1 VKRYELPLLF
11 ALFLDLV
18 GFGITFPDVQLRAES
33 YGAPGWL
40 IGVTLASYYFVQMA
54 VSPRWGRLS
63 DRIGRKP
70 VLLLC
75 GGLSAASMVLY
86 ALARPAHGVVWLL
99 ASRLLAGVG
108 AANVVVAQA
117 YVTDVTAPDERPA
130 ALGRMSAAVS
140 AGLVLGPV
148 VGGFLAHA
156 GGNLLLGLVAAA
168 ASALGAVW
176 ILVAVPPRPP
186 IVERAEGEAPGR
198 AQSAFSLFRSNPALA
213 RLFAVAVTGWFAL
226 ACLEGTFGRLIHH
239 NLGMG
244 QLEFGLLLS
253 LEAGISL
260 VQGILYPLLARR
272 LSPEALLRLS
282 YGLQAVGLM
291 LMPFAPGL
299 GALALFSTL
308 FGLGV
313 GAASPAINGRASYL
327 VPPDRQGEV
336 FGLLQSSRALGFL
349 VGPIL
354 GGVLFDWRPAAPYL
368 AAGTV
373 LLAVS
378 AAPWFPARP
387 RASSDV

>member
-1 VKRYELPLLF
+1 VKRPELPLLF

-18 GFGITFPDVQLRAES
+18 GFGITFPDVQLRAQD

-40 IGVTLASYYFVQMA
+40 VGVVLSSYYLVQMA
-54 VSPRWGRLS
+54 ASPWWGRLS

-75 GGLSAASMVLY
+75 GALSAASMVLY
-86 ALARPAHGVVWLL
+86 ALARPAHGVLWLL
-99 ASRLLAGVG
+99 SSRLLAGVG

-117 YVTDVTAPDERPA
+117 YIADTAAPEARPA

-148 VGGFLAHA
+148 IGGLLARA

-176 ILVAVPPRPP
+176 ILIAVPPRPP
-186 IVERAEGEAPGR
+186 VERAGGETTGNGAR
-198 AQSAFSLFRSNPALA
+198 AAFSLFRGNPALA
-213 RLFAVAVTGWFAL
+213 RLFVVAVTGWFAL
-226 ACLEGTFGRLIHH
+226 ACLEGTYGRLIHH

-253 LEAGISL
+253 LEAGVAL
-260 VQGILYPLLARR
+260 VQGLLYPLFARR
-272 LSPEALLRLS
+272 LSAETLLRLS
-282 YGLQAVGLM
+282 YGLQAVGLA

-299 GALALFSTL
+299 GALAAASTL

-313 GAASPAINGRASYL
+313 GAANPAINGGASEL
-327 VPPDRQGEV
+327 VPTDRQGEV
-336 FGLLQSSRALGFL
+336 FGLLQSSRAMGFL

-354 GGVLFDWRPAAPYL
+354 GGILFDWRPEAPYL
-368 AAGTV
+368 AVGLV
-373 LLAVS
+373 LALAALPV
-378 AAPWFPARP
+378 PRLFERP
-387 RASSDV
+387 